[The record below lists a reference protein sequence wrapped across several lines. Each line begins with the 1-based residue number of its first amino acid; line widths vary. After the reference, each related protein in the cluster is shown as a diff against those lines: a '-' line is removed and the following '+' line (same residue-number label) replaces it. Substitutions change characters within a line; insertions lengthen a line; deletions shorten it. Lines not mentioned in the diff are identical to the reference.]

1 LTGGTLSFMRGLS
14 AIFLLSAVVAG
25 ARSEERPGDVSAAL
39 NTLLL
44 DSQARARGVETRL
57 HKTPSRKEELILPD
71 EGEIAI
77 IDDGDG
83 VAFPAFLFDLEG
95 RSVEFSPAGEGGYRY
110 SLRERGYDA
119 QAAADGAFL
128 SLGDDD
134 AAELDLPF
142 TFEFYGESQSRVF
155 VNSDGNLT
163 FGSADTDSTARDAA
177 RAVTTPRISGF
188 FADLDP
194 TRPGAAV
201 RVFSSVEKV
210 VVTWI
215 NVPEWVA
222 QGIGRL
228 HDFQISLFADGRIAL
243 AYRSIQTDFAVIGLS
258 SGENLNESFAV
269 DFSEPDDTVFAA
281 AVVEIFAAPDINL
294 ALLGQKFYLSHED
307 AYDFLVV
314 FHDHEILLDTNAF
327 AFYRAIRNFT
337 QGIGPLPAGF
347 EDLNVVD
354 FGALL
359 GSAFRLQGVM
369 YMGDL
374 AKYPDDP
381 HQRLGRDQGL
391 TLNTPLTVLAHEAG
405 HRFLANVFYANPS
418 TGALSLDLLGRQL
431 AHWSFFYNSEA
442 SLLEGNRIADRGAG
456 PFRFETVKTVE
467 GFSPLDRYLMGL
479 IPASDVPDSFY
490 VRNPDIEGEAFT
502 AARNPLAGVLFD
514 GERVDVPT
522 SAIVEAMGRRSPD
535 HTISQKRF
543 RYAFVL
549 LTEEGIEPRAEA
561 LAKLDRFRTE
571 FESYMEAKT
580 GGFEIETEL
589 VRQLTFLTWP
599 AAGVLKGGRIDGS
612 LFLGAPADH
621 PLRIEIDAPAG
632 RVGAPREVELAA
644 GEQLAPVSLEGLSAG
659 VERLSARVLD
669 PVGRAYEE
677 AQTHVQVLAGAGP
690 LAAERLFPLEILFGD
705 PRERLKTGA
714 AGKPLPYSIVVQVT
728 DENGLFYEGAPVR
741 FEASGDGAASS
752 PEAVTDEFG
761 FAITDWLLA
770 STPGANTLTV
780 RIEGSVRVPLVIE
793 AVGTLDPV
801 RGRNSRREIFR

>member
-1 LTGGTLSFMRGLS
+1 MRGLA
-14 AIFLLSAVVAG
+14 AIFLVSAVVLG

-39 NTLLL
+39 NTLLQ
-44 DSQARARGVETRL
+44 DSQARARGLDARL
-57 HKTPSRKEELILPD
+57 DKTPSRKDELILPD

-95 RSVEFSPAGEGGYRY
+95 QSVDFLPTGSGYRY
-110 SLRERGYDA
+110 GLRERGYDA
-119 QAAADGAFL
+119 QAAADGEFL
-128 SLGDDD
+128 VLGDDD
-134 AAELDLPF
+134 AAELELPF
-142 TFEFYGESQSRVF
+142 AFPFYGEGQARIF

-163 FGSADTDSTARDAA
+163 FGQADTSSTARDAA
-177 RAVTTPRISGF
+177 RAVTTARIAGF

-201 RVFSSVEKV
+201 RVCSNAEKW

-222 QGIGRL
+222 QGTGRL
-228 HDFQISLFADGRIAL
+228 HTFQISLYPDGRIVL
-243 AYRSIQTDFAVIGLS
+243 SYRAVNTDFAIIGLS

-269 DFSEPDDTVFAA
+269 DFSEPDEAVFEA

-314 FHDHEILLDTNAF
+314 FHDHEIALDTNAF

-337 QGIGPLPAGF
+337 QGIGPLPTGF

-354 FGALL
+354 FGELL

-374 AKYPDDP
+374 AKYPDEP
-381 HQRLGRDQGL
+381 HQRLGREQGL

-405 HRFLANVFYANPS
+405 HRFLANVFYVDPA

-442 SLLEGNRIADRGAG
+442 SLLEGNRIADRGVG

-479 IPASDVPDSFY
+479 IPASDVPDSFH

-535 HTISQKRF
+535 HTISQKSF
-543 RYAFVL
+543 RYGFVML
-549 LTEEGIEPRAEA
+549 VEEGTEARAED

-599 AAGVLKGGRIDGS
+599 AAGVLEGQALDAS
-612 LFLGAPADH
+612 LFLGEPADH
-621 PLRIEIDAPAG
+621 PLRIEIDAPG
-632 RVGAPREVELAA
+632 SFVGAPEEVEIPA
-644 GEQLAPVSLEGLSAG
+644 GEQIVPIMIQGRAEG
-659 VERLSARVLD
+659 VERLNARVLD
-669 PVGRAYEE
+669 PVGQAYEQAE
-677 AQTHVQVLAGAGP
+677 THVQVLAGAGP
-690 LAAERLFPLEILFGD
+690 LAAERVLPLEILFGD

-714 AGKPLPYSIVVQVT
+714 AGQVLPYSIFVQVS
-728 DENGLFYEGAPVR
+728 DENGLSYEGVTVR
-741 FEASGDGAASS
+741 FEASGDGAAT

-761 FAITDWLLA
+761 FAVTDWRLA
-770 STPGANTLTV
+770 SAPGPNTLTV
-780 RIEGSVRVPLVIE
+780 RIDGSAREPLVVE
-793 AVGTLDPV
+793 AVGTRDPV